1 MMAGMVKRSR
11 IRFPGMMG
19 TVDVPTAATKIVTN
33 MRRRAAILFIPDKL
47 LYITNFVRYG
57 RDMAGNGGTINVM
70 RDCDMETFQ
79 NPPGQGATPPDRLL

>member
-1 MMAGMVKRSR
+1 MIMMAGMVKRSR

-47 LYITNFVRYG
+47 LYITNFVRYVTWRG
-57 RDMAGNGGTINVM
+57 MV
-70 RDCDMETFQ
+70 
-79 NPPGQGATPPDRLL
+79 GQ